1 MRTEGQRE
9 SANIEDRRRITPMQV
24 GIGGGLIGLV
34 IVLAVAFLGG
44 DPRQAAM
51 VLNDV
56 DPGQGQQAVAN
67 GQPGQFS
74 PAEEEAAKFVRVVL
88 AQTEDVWKQ
97 LFAAEGAEYV
107 EPTLVLFTQQA
118 QSACGFASA
127 ATGPFYCPLDQ
138 KVYLDLSFFDQMRRR
153 FQAPGDFAQAYVIA
167 HEIGHHV
174 QYLLG
179 ISERVQAM
187 RGRVREAEYNQLSVR
202 LELQADYLAGVWA
215 HHTQQNWNVLE
226 PGDIKEA
233 LNAATAIGDDR
244 LQMQTQGFVV
254 PESFTHGT
262 SEQRVRWFYKGLQS
276 GDMLGGNTFEAEE
289 L

>member
-9 SANIEDRRRITPMQV
+9 SSNVEDRRRVTPMKV

-34 IVLAVAFLGG
+34 IILAVALLGG

-51 VLNDV
+51 VLDEV
-56 DPGQGQQAVAN
+56 APGQAQSAAGNV
-67 GQPGQFS
+67 PFS
-74 PAEEEAAKFVRVVL
+74 PAEEEMAKFVRVVL
-88 AQTEDVWKQ
+88 AQTEDVWTQ
-97 LFAAEGAEYV
+97 LFAAENAEYV
-107 EPTLVLFTQQA
+107 PPTLVLFSEQA

-138 KVYLDLSFFDQMRRR
+138 KVYLDLSFFDQMKRR

-179 ISERVQAM
+179 ISQRVQAQ
-187 RGRVREAEYNQLSVR
+187 RGRVSEAVYNQLSVR

-244 LQMQTQGFVV
+244 LQMETQGFVV

-276 GDMLGGNTFEAEE
+276 GEMLGGNTFEVDE